1 MPVRSHHHG
10 GHGSNT
16 GDWKLRSYQRRK
28 THSMLN
34 GATELAKVDNDIEEP
49 GQTTRTVETDGHKV
63 NFQLLKSVTK
73 RPTTSRK
80 ERMESEWTNINVHKS
95 RALGRIGHRCQ
106 RWLTSK
112 DPIYLTVLYLVLYL
126 SMNAIFAAVW
136 YFFDRKGRCC
146 EDESMTYAQVFD
158 FAVQTSSTI
167 GYGGYWPKG
176 YLNNAL
182 VVVITLLSIV
192 LSTVYAGL
200 LFFKFITPQAN
211 IEFSDVIAMSN
222 VLGEPCLE
230 VRIGNADGR
239 ANALINGEANLWVT
253 SIQEYRAPG
262 EFAKRRVV
270 QTENLHLA
278 VSQVPKVNGVW
289 TIRHFIDEHSPLYGL
304 RLDEFP
310 ATTIYSL
317 NLNFKAI
324 QVITKG
330 EVFSQTA
337 YQVED
342 IMVGYCFEEQAVWDP
357 KTKTGYHDYSK
368 LSKTKPSFVW
378 YPNAVEVDDYEDIR
392 LEPPSWSN
400 RSNGKQQVTE
410 RPDEPV
416 WKRQSTYAASERW

>member
-1 MPVRSHHHG
+1 
-10 GHGSNT
+10 
-16 GDWKLRSYQRRK
+16 
-28 THSMLN
+28 
-34 GATELAKVDNDIEEP
+34 
-49 GQTTRTVETDGHKV
+49 
-63 NFQLLKSVTK
+63 
-73 RPTTSRK
+73 
-80 ERMESEWTNINVHKS
+80 
-95 RALGRIGHRCQ
+95 
-106 RWLTSK
+106 
-112 DPIYLTVLYLVLYL
+112 
-126 SMNAIFAAVW
+126 MNACFALIW
-136 YFFDRKGRCC
+136 YYLDSKGRCC
-146 EDESMTYAQVFD
+146 DDKTMTFAQVFD

-176 YLNNAL
+176 FWNNAL
-182 VVVITLLSIV
+182 VVIITLLSIV

-211 IEFSDVIAMSN
+211 IEFSEVIAMSN

-230 VRIGNADGR
+230 IRIGNADGI

-253 SIQEYRAPG
+253 SVQEYRAPG

-289 TIRHFIDEHSPLYGL
+289 TIRHFIDENSPLYGL

-310 ATTIYSL
+310 ATTIYSI

-337 YQVED
+337 YQVQD

-357 KTKTGYHDYSK
+357 ITRKGCHDYAK
-368 LSKTKPSFVW
+368 LSQTKPSFVW
-378 YPNAVEVDDYEDIR
+378 YPNPAEVNDYEDIR
-392 LEPPSWSN
+392 LEPPSWNNESN
-400 RSNGKQQVTE
+400 RSLSNRATSSESLENQ
-410 RPDEPV
+410 RS
-416 WKRQSTYAASERW
+416 RQSTMVALSERW